1 MFSDPQFWVAVAF
14 VAFIVAIFNPV
25 RKILTSS
32 LDTQIKDIKNKIDEA
47 ENLKNETQTTLSE
60 IKKRQNDVQIEIQD
74 IHKDAE
80 KKVKQLEEN
89 AEAKLK
95 DQIAKRQILAEAN
108 LKIIDVQMNGI
119 NGGSF
124 AVTAAKKNCLLK
136 ENNAVINW
144 LLDQE
149 KAMGLNSIKPYQD
162 FETNVFRHREDLVR
176 LINALNADGKTI
188 LGYGASTKGNVMLQ
202 FCGFT
207 PNDIPA
213 IAEVNEDKFGCFC
226 PGTGI
231 PIISE
236 AEARSMNPDYFIVM
250 PWHFKNGI
258 LEREKEFLERGG
270 KMIFPFPEIEI
281 I

>member
-95 DQIAKRQILAEAN
+95 DQIAKRQILAEA
-108 LKIIDVQMNGI
+108 KIDQLTRD
-119 NGGSF
+119 
-124 AVTAAKKNCLLK
+124 A
-136 ENNAVINW
+136 NNFI
-144 LLDQE
+144 QTHI
-149 KAMGLNSIKPYQD
+149 S
-162 FETNVFRHREDLVR
+162 
-176 LINALNADGKTI
+176 
-188 LGYGASTKGNVMLQ
+188 ST
-202 FCGFT
+202 
-207 PNDIPA
+207 A
-213 IAEVNEDKFGCFC
+213 IAATISILQQKLNNQEQQKLIDKSIEELG
-226 PGTGI
+226 
-231 PIISE
+231 S
-236 AEARSMNPDYFIVM
+236 AL
-250 PWHFKNGI
+250 KN
-258 LEREKEFLERGG
+258 
-270 KMIFPFPEIEI
+270 
-281 I
+281 